1 MHSTFVEIFFGLGA
15 NPHVTHGHPFVTIP
29 PPTHTEWSAHKLDFF
44 CQTIAKEADI
54 LNTPTKIAELDLV
67 VYKGLQKLG

>member
-1 MHSTFVEIFFGLGA
+1 MKKNYSFVANDCIVSFVEIFFGLGA
-15 NPHVTHGHPFVTIP
+15 NLHVTHGHPFVTIP

-54 LNTPTKIAELDLV
+54 IPPLK
-67 VYKGLQKLG
+67 